1 MSRTATQGRGWAV
14 ATPAKVGAY
23 RHKHLVADLR
33 QSGERLASVMGELI
47 RELGTQGRQARPSLE
62 RVAVLTATGA
72 TEVAKLRRLA
82 DELHGL
88 LGTAGTEPDALVELQ
103 AQVVELRERVER
115 LGG

>member
-1 MSRTATQGRGWAV
+1 M

-33 QSGERLASVMGELI
+33 LSGERLASVMGELI

-62 RVAVLTATGA
+62 RLAVLTATGA

-88 LGTAGTEPDALVELQ
+88 LAAVGTEPEPDALAALQ
-103 AQVVELRERVER
+103 TQLVELRERIER